1 MKLKTIKCR
10 NHNCMLNDNNYC
22 GSPYR
27 NREDFS
33 CLNMNIEK
41 EADKETKELKKQLT
55 TKSWRDTLGLS
66 RFK

>member
-1 MKLKTIKCR
+1 
-10 NHNCMLNDNNYC
+10 
-22 GSPYR
+22 
-27 NREDFS
+27 
-33 CLNMNIEK
+33 MNIEK